1 MRGLA
6 DQRTDDVTETTN
18 VTTYAPL
25 DDLDPEVRPQD
36 DLFGHVNGRWVAE
49 TEIPGDLA
57 VSGGFIDLA
66 LEAEAVV
73 GEILAEAQAAVD
85 AGEPA
90 LTADRRKLGD
100 LYASFLDVERADAL
114 GTTPI
119 AADLAAIDALA
130 STSDFA
136 RLLGQLARTGAGGLV
151 DAYVNTDDRRSDR
164 NIVNLVQGGIGL
176 PDESF
181 YREENF
187 APIRDAYVAHVA
199 RTLRLLGQTED
210 DAAAAAGRILALET
224 RLAAGHWDRVR
235 SRDVIASYNL
245 TTFDQLSEIAPAY
258 DWAAWA
264 EGLDATPA
272 QLAEV
277 LVRQPSYFTVLSATL
292 EEVPLSD
299 WQDWLR
305 YHVAIAAAPYLST
318 PFVDEHFSFASRT
331 LRGMTEQRDRW
342 KRGVALCNGV
352 LGEAVGAVYV
362 EQTFPPDAK
371 AQMDELVANLVEAY
385 RVSIRRLAW
394 MSEET
399 RERALAKLD
408 KFRPKIGYP
417 DTWRD
422 YSLLEISRDDLVGN
436 VRRGAAFETARQL
449 AKIGAPV
456 DRDEW
461 LMTPQTVN
469 AYYNP
474 GVNEIC
480 FPAAI
485 LQPPFFD
492 PEADPALNYGGI
504 GAVIGHEI
512 GHGFDDQGSQY
523 DGDGNLE
530 DWWTDAD
537 RTQFQVL
544 ADKLIAQYDTFE
556 PRELPGHT
564 VNGALTVGENI
575 GDLGGLTIG
584 LLAYELSLGDDG
596 APVLA
601 GQTGRERLFGNW
613 AYIWRIKS
621 RQETQLQQLSI
632 DPHSPAE
639 FRANIVRN
647 LDEFHEA
654 FGTGPDDGLW
664 LDPEDRVR
672 IW

>member
-1 MRGLA
+1 M
-6 DQRTDDVTETTN
+6 
-18 VTTYAPL
+18 TTYAAL
-25 DDLDPEVRPQD
+25 DDTDPGTRPQD
-36 DLFGHVNGRWVAE
+36 DLFGHVNGRWIAE

-66 LEAEAVV
+66 LEAEEIV
-73 GEILAEAQAAVD
+73 GEILGEARDAVD
-85 AGEPA
+85 AGDDG
-90 LTADRRKLGD
+90 LDADRRKLGD

-114 GTTPI
+114 GAAPI
-119 AADLAAIDALA
+119 ADDLAAIAALTDASGLVG
-130 STSDFA
+130 
-136 RLLGQLARTGAGGLV
+136 LLGRLQRGGVGGLV
-151 DAYVNTDDRRSDR
+151 DAYVNTDDRQSDR

-181 YREENF
+181 YREDGF
-187 APIRDAYVAHVA
+187 AEIRTAYVEHVA
-199 RTLRLLGQTED
+199 RVLQLIGRSEAD
-210 DAAAAAGRILALET
+210 AADAAARILALET

-235 SRDVIASYNL
+235 NRDVIASYNL
-245 TTFDQLSEIAPAY
+245 TTLAQLTELAPAY

-264 EGLDATPA
+264 DGLGATDA

-277 LVRQPSYFTVLSATL
+277 LVRQPSFFGVVSEALV
-292 EEVPLSD
+292 EVPLAD
-299 WQDWLR
+299 WQAWLSF
-305 YHVAIAAAPYLST
+305 HVAVDAAPYLSA
-318 PFVDEHFSFASRT
+318 PFVDENFAFYSKT
-331 LRGMTEQRDRW
+331 LKGTTEQRDRW
-342 KRGVALCNGV
+342 KRGVGLCNAA
-352 LGEAVGAVYV
+352 LGEAVGAAYV
-362 EQTFPPDAK
+362 ERTFPPEAK

-385 RVSIRRLAW
+385 RDSIGRLAW
-394 MSEET
+394 MGEET

-417 DTWRD
+417 ERWRD
-422 YSLLEISRDDLVGN
+422 YSALEIERDDLVGN
-436 VRRGAAFETARQL
+436 VRRASAFETARQL

-492 PEADPALNYGGI
+492 PEADAALNYGGI

-530 DWWTDAD
+530 NWWTDAD
-537 RTQFQVL
+537 RESFQVL
-544 ADKLIAQYDTFE
+544 ADQLIAQYDGFE
-556 PRELPGHT
+556 PRELPGHN

-575 GDLGGLTIG
+575 GDLGGLTIA
-584 LLAYELSLGDDG
+584 LLAYELSLGGAD
-596 APVLA
+596 APVLE
-601 GQTGRERLFGNW
+601 GQTGRERLFQNW
-613 AYIWRIKS
+613 AYIWRIKT
-621 RQETQLQQLSI
+621 RREAQLQLLSI

-647 LDEFHEA
+647 LDEFHDTFA
-654 FGTGPDDGLW
+654 TDPTDGLW
-664 LDPEDRVR
+664 LDPDHRVR

>member
-1 MRGLA
+1 M
-6 DQRTDDVTETTN
+6 
-18 VTTYAPL
+18 TTYAAL

-66 LEAEAVV
+66 LGAEALV
-73 GEILAEAQAAVD
+73 GDILAEARDAVD
-85 AGEPA
+85 AGGGD
-90 LTADRRKLGD
+90 LDADWRKLGN
-100 LYASFLDVERADAL
+100 LYASFLDLDRIDAL
-114 GTTPI
+114 GAAPI
-119 AADLAAIDALA
+119 ADDLAAIAAVTDASSLV
-130 STSDFA
+130 
-136 RLLGQLARTGAGGLV
+136 RLLGRLQRGGSGGLV

-181 YREENF
+181 YRDDAF
-187 APIRDAYVAHVA
+187 AEIRAAYVAHVA
-199 RTLRLLGQTED
+199 RVLELIGQDPDTAA
-210 DAAAAAGRILALET
+210 DAASRILALET

-245 TTFDQLSEIAPAY
+245 TTFAELGELAPAY

-264 EGLDATPA
+264 DGMGATGDE
-272 QLAEV
+272 LAEV
-277 LVRQPSYFTVLSATL
+277 LVRQPSYFGVLSDALT
-292 EEVPLSD
+292 EVPIAD
-299 WQDWLR
+299 WQAWLSF
-305 YHVAIAAAPYLST
+305 HVAIDAAPYLST
-318 PFVDEHFSFASRT
+318 PFVDEHFSFYSRT
-331 LRGMTEQRDRW
+331 LKGMTEQRDRW
-342 KRGVALCNGV
+342 KRGVGLCNAA
-352 LGEAVGAVYV
+352 LGEAVGAVFV
-362 EQTFPPDAK
+362 ARTFPPEAK
-371 AQMDELVANLVEAY
+371 AQMDDLVANLVEAY
-385 RVSIRRLAW
+385 RVSIRQLTW
-394 MSEET
+394 MGEQT
-399 RERALAKLD
+399 RARALAKLD

-417 DTWRD
+417 DRWRD
-422 YSLLEISRDDLVGN
+422 YSSLEIERDDLLGN
-436 VRRGAAFETARQL
+436 VRRASAFETARQL

-537 RTQFQVL
+537 REQFKVL
-544 ADKLIAQYDTFE
+544 ADKLIAQYSAFE
-556 PRELPGHT
+556 PRDLPGHK
-564 VNGALTVGENI
+564 VNGELTVGENI

-584 LLAYELSLGDDG
+584 LLAYELSLDG
-596 APVLA
+596 AEAPVLD
-601 GQTGRERLFGNW
+601 GQTGRERLFQNW
-613 AYIWRIKS
+613 AYIWRIKT
-621 RQETQLQQLSI
+621 RQEAMLQMLSL

-647 LDEFHEA
+647 LDEFHET
-654 FGTGPDDGLW
+654 FGTAPSDELW